1 MGDGR
6 QVLTPGQASGRV
18 AGERPGGPSVN
29 AAVRLGLG
37 AAWTSSVVGA
47 TCARLTYLVA
57 GNGAFA
63 SAVWP
68 VGIGVKYHVA
78 LKQSDYR

>member
-1 MGDGR
+1 
-6 QVLTPGQASGRV
+6 
-18 AGERPGGPSVN
+18 VN

-37 AAWTSSVVGA
+37 TWSSTVVGSGSA
-47 TCARLTYLVA
+47 KLTYLVA
-57 GNGAFA
+57 GNNAFA

-68 VGIGVKYHVA
+68 VGIQVKYHVA

>member
-1 MGDGR
+1 
-6 QVLTPGQASGRV
+6 
-18 AGERPGGPSVN
+18 VN

-37 AAWTSSVVGA
+37 TWSSMVVGSGSA
-47 TCARLTYLVA
+47 KLTYLVP
-57 GNGAFA
+57 GNNAFA

-68 VGIGVKYHVA
+68 VGIQVKYHLA

>member
-1 MGDGR
+1 MGWS
-6 QVLTPGQASGRV
+6 PS
-18 AGERPGGPSVN
+18 GPSVN

-37 AAWTSSVVGA
+37 TWSSTVVGSGSA
-47 TCARLTYLVA
+47 KVTYLVA
-57 GNGAFA
+57 GNNAFA